1 MSHNISTGCPLDEQS
16 LIERMSHGDQRA
28 FDQFFD
34 AYAARL
40 GAFAAR
46 RASLDAAA
54 LEDVVQVTMIKAMR
68 GLNNFRGGSSLFTW
82 LCQICRN
89 HLADLHRKAE
99 RQPGTQSL
107 EQFESTRGSKA
118 LAELT
123 DYRDPLIECDSDMNR
138 RAVRRSLNMLPSSYA
153 RILELRYGEDLSL
166 LEIAQI
172 LRLTESAA
180 ESRLGRARHAFRDG
194 WTGEKSAAY
203 I

>member
-1 MSHNISTGCPLDEQS
+1 MLHNISTSCLLDEQD
-16 LIERMSHGDQRA
+16 LIDRVSHGDQRA

-54 LEDVVQVTMIKAMR
+54 LEDVVQVTMIKALR
-68 GLNNFRGGSSLFTW
+68 GLNSFRGGSSLFTW

-89 HLADLHRKAE
+89 HLADLRRKAE

-107 EQFESTRGSKA
+107 EQLQSTKRSKA
-118 LAELT
+118 LVELT
-123 DYRDPLIECDSDMNR
+123 DFREQLIECASEMNR
-138 RAVRRSLNMLPSSYA
+138 SAVRRSLNVLPSSYA
-153 RILELRYGEDLSL
+153 RILELRYWEDLSV

-172 LRLTESAA
+172 LRLTESAT
-180 ESRLGRARHAFRDG
+180 ESRLVRARHAFRDG
-194 WTGEKSAAY
+194 WTGERSAA
-203 I
+203 

>member
-1 MSHNISTGCPLDEQS
+1 MLHNISTICPPDEQD
-16 LIERMSHGDQRA
+16 LIDRMSRGDQRA

-54 LEDVVQVTMIKAMR
+54 LEDVVQVTMIKALR
-68 GLNNFRGGSSLFTW
+68 GLDSFRGGSSLFTW

-89 HLADLHRKAE
+89 HLADLRRKAG

-107 EQFESTRGSKA
+107 EQLESATSSQT

-123 DYRDPLIECDSDMNR
+123 DYRDPLIECASDMNR
-138 RAVRRSLNMLPSSYA
+138 RAVRRSLNLLPSSYA

-172 LRLTESAA
+172 LRLSESAT
-180 ESRLGRARHAFRDG
+180 ESRLVRARYAFRDG
-194 WTGEKSAAY
+194 WTGERSAA
-203 I
+203 

>member
-1 MSHNISTGCPLDEQS
+1 MLHSISTSCPPDEQD
-16 LIERMSHGDQRA
+16 LIDRMSRGDQRA

-46 RASLDAAA
+46 RAFLDAAA
-54 LEDVVQVTMIKAMR
+54 LEDVVQVTMIKALR
-68 GLNNFRGGSSLFTW
+68 GLNSFRGGSSLFTW

-89 HLADLHRKAE
+89 HLADLRRKAG

-107 EQFESTRGSKA
+107 EQLESAKSSQT

-123 DYRDPLIECDSDMNR
+123 DYRDPLIECASDMNR
-138 RAVRRSLNMLPSSYA
+138 RAVRRSLNLLPSSYA

-172 LRLTESAA
+172 LRLTESAT
-180 ESRLGRARHAFRDG
+180 ESRLVRARYAFRDR
-194 WTGEKSAAY
+194 WTGEKSAA
-203 I
+203 